1 MVVVLAAAL
10 TGVLTVA
17 LHYRQ
22 EAATLRRQL
31 RSVPAHIPSH
41 RAVLAVSS
49 GTVPLPAAGRL
60 AGEVTVVAV
69 RSSAGQ
75 AQVVVTARIT
85 GGQPDSQ
92 YELFGGDCAS
102 NTVDR
107 AWAWGT
113 TDSHGSADLSG
124 HAWTVSARDEYYLVV
139 GTRGLYREHPGPAV
153 HGQFGLT
160 RELSAVQDGFPP
172 CAS

>member
-10 TGVLTVA
+10 VGVLMVA

-22 EAATLRRQL
+22 EAAMLRRQL
-31 RSVPAHIPSH
+31 RSAPAHVPPH
-41 RAVLAVSS
+41 RAVPAVSS

-92 YELFGGDCAS
+92 YELFGGDCAG
-102 NTVDR
+102 NAGDR
-107 AWAWGT
+107 AWASGI
-113 TDSHGSADLSG
+113 TDSHGSADIAG
-124 HAWTVSARDEYYLVV
+124 HAWTVPAGDEYYLMV
-139 GTRGLYREHPGPAV
+139 GTPGLYREHPGPAV
-153 HGQFGLT
+153 HGQFGLA
-160 RELSAVQDGFPP
+160 RGLSAVQAGFPP
-172 CAS
+172 CAP